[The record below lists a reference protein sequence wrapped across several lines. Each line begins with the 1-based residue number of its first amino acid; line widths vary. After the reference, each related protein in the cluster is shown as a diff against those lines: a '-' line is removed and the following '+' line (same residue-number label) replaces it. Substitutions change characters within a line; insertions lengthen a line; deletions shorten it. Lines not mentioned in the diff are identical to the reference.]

1 MFRSFIKDHRGQAL
15 VEFALILPVLL
26 LLLLGIMEAGRLF
39 AGYVELQNA
48 AREGVRWEA
57 VNDSGDENQ
66 IYTVVK
72 GRYVLVNEAEVTKE
86 IKPNEN
92 SGEYC
97 SISLNWKVDPLTP
110 ITAFLAN
117 NVSKKIEMP
126 PVKMVMRKE

>member
-1 MFRSFIKDHRGQAL
+1 M

-26 LLLLGIMEAGRLF
+26 LLLLGIMEGGRLF

-57 VNDSGDENQ
+57 VHDSGDVNQ

-72 GRYVLVNEAEVTKE
+72 NRYVLVKEAEVTKD

-97 SISLNWKVDPLTP
+97 SISLSWKVDPLTP